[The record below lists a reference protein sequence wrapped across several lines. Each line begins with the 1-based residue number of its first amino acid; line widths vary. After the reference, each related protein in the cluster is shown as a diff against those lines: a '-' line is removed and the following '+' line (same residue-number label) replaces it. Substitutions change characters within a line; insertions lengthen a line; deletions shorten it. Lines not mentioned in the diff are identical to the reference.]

1 MALTTWGITL
11 PRRVAVSG
19 TLVFFVLVAMLK
31 GSGHPGGRGGWE
43 WLLDL
48 AAAVAGGF
56 LIRYG
61 FRQLR
66 KKNLIENIP
75 SSPIR
80 SVAMGLAEIKGHSLA
95 AATMTAPLS
104 GKPCHYFRYRVEEE
118 RNSGKRRE
126 WVTVDQGESNAPF
139 SVEDPTAR
147 ILVNPDGADILL
159 NRDYERME
167 RGEGWFGKRR
177 RYREWR
183 IDPADF
189 VYVIGTVSKL
199 RDRIAERRLRLQEE
213 LRQLKKDP
221 EAVKRFDR
229 DGSGQL
235 DEAEWAGAVSAVKD
249 DLLRRELA
257 EPPAGVTEDLVV
269 GAGELEPIFV
279 ISDRD
284 EKSVAAS
291 MGWKAFAAV
300 GFGGMAALGMS
311 VSILGRFEV
320 LPGGWTFPWESLFQ

>member
-1 MALTTWGITL
+1 MALMNWGLTL

-19 TLVFFVLVAMLK
+19 TLAFFLLAAILK
-31 GSGHPGGRGGWE
+31 GLAHPSGRSGWE

-48 AAAVAGGF
+48 AAAAGGGF

-80 SVAMGLAEIKGHSLA
+80 SVAMGLAEIKGHSPA
-95 AATMTAPLS
+95 TATMMAPLS

-118 RNSGKRRE
+118 RNRGKSRE

-159 NRDYERME
+159 HYERID

-177 RYREWR
+177 RHREWR

-199 RDRIAERRLRLQEE
+199 QDRMAQRRGRLQEE

-221 EAVKRFDR
+221 EAVKRFDK
-229 DGSGQL
+229 DGNRQL
-235 DEAEWAGAVSAVKD
+235 DEAEWGVAVSSVKD
-249 DLLRRELA
+249 ELLREELA
-257 EPPAGVTEDLVV
+257 EPPVGAAEDLVV
-269 GAGELEPIFV
+269 GAGDLEPIFV

-291 MGWKAFAAV
+291 MGWKAFGAV
-300 GFGGMAALGMS
+300 IGGGVAALGMC
-311 VSILGRFEV
+311 VSILGRFGI
-320 LPGGWTFPWESLFQ
+320 LPGGWAFPWESLLQ

>member
-1 MALTTWGITL
+1 MNWGITL
-11 PRRVAVSG
+11 PRRVAVTG
-19 TLVFFVLVAMLK
+19 TLAMFVLAAMLK
-31 GSGHPGGRGGWE
+31 GFAHQSGGGAGWE

-48 AAAVAGGF
+48 GAAAGGGF

-80 SVAMGLAEIKGHSLA
+80 SVAMGLAEIKGHSP
-95 AATMTAPLS
+95 ATATLTAPHS
-104 GKPCHYFRYRVEEE
+104 GTPCHYFRYLVEEE
-118 RNSGKRRE
+118 RNRGKNRE
-126 WVTVDQGESNAPF
+126 WVTVDKGTSNAPF

-147 ILVNPDGADILL
+147 ILVNPEGADILL
-159 NRDYERME
+159 QRDYERID

-183 IDPADF
+183 IDPSDF

-199 RDRIAERRLRLQEE
+199 RDRLAERRLRLQEE
-213 LRQLKKDP
+213 LHQLKKNP
-221 EAVKRFDR
+221 VALKRFDR

-235 DEAEWAGAVSAVKD
+235 DEAEWAGAVSAVKA
-249 DLLRRELA
+249 DLLRQEMA
-257 EPPAGVTEDLVV
+257 EPPEGSADGLMV

-291 MGWKAFAAV
+291 MGWKAFSAV
-300 GFGGMAALGMS
+300 GLGGMAALLMC
-311 VSILGRFEV
+311 VSILGRFEL
-320 LPGGWTFPWESLFQ
+320 LPGGWSFPWESLF

>member
-1 MALTTWGITL
+1 MALTNWGLTL
-11 PRRVAVSG
+11 PRRFAVSG
-19 TLVFFVLVAMLK
+19 TLILFVLVAILK
-31 GSGHPGGRGGWE
+31 GFAHPASRAGWE

-48 AAAVAGGF
+48 AAATAGGF

-80 SVAMGLAEIKGHSLA
+80 SVAMGLAEIKGHSPS

-104 GKPCHYFRYRVEEE
+104 GKSCHYFRYRVEEE
-118 RNSGKRRE
+118 RNRGKSRE
-126 WVTVDQGESNAPF
+126 WVTVDQGASNAPF
-139 SVEDPTAR
+139 FVEDPTAR
-147 ILVNPDGADILL
+147 ILVNPERADILL
-159 NRDYERME
+159 ARDYERID
-167 RGEGWFGKRR
+167 RGEGWFAKRR

-199 RDRIAERRLRLQEE
+199 RDRVAERRTRLQEE
-213 LRQLKKDP
+213 LRRLKQDP
-221 EAVKRFDR
+221 EALKRFDR
-229 DGSGQL
+229 NGDKQL

-249 DLLRRELA
+249 DLLRQEVA
-257 EPPAGVTEDLVV
+257 ESPAPVTEDLVV

-291 MGWKAFAAV
+291 MGWKAFGAV
-300 GFGGMAALGMS
+300 ICGGVAALGMS
-311 VSILGRFEV
+311 VSILGRFDV
-320 LPGGWTFPWESLFQ
+320 LPGGWTFPWESLFH

>member
-1 MALTTWGITL
+1 MALNYWGITL
-11 PRRVAVSG
+11 PRRFAVWG
-19 TLVFFVLVAMLK
+19 TLVVFVLVAILK
-31 GSGHPGGRGGWE
+31 GFAHPGSRAGWE
-43 WLLDL
+43 WVLDL
-48 AAAVAGGF
+48 AAATAGGF

-80 SVAMGLAEIKGHSLA
+80 SVAMGLAEIKGHSPATA
-95 AATMTAPLS
+95 AMTAPLS
-104 GKPCHYFRYRVEEE
+104 GNPCHYFRYRVEEE
-118 RNSGKRRE
+118 RNRGKNRE

-159 NRDYERME
+159 QRDYERID

-199 RDRIAERRLRLQEE
+199 RDRLTERRSRLQEE

-229 DGSGQL
+229 NGDRQL
-235 DEAEWAGAVSAVKD
+235 DEAEWEVAVGSVKD
-249 DLLRRELA
+249 ELLRKELA
-257 EPPAGVTEDLVV
+257 EPPAGVAEDLVV
-269 GAGELEPIFV
+269 GAGDLEPIFV

-291 MGWKAFAAV
+291 MGWKAFGAVICGGAAT
-300 GFGGMAALGMS
+300 LGMS
-311 VSILGRFEV
+311 VSILGRFQI
-320 LPGGWTFPWESLFQ
+320 LPGGWSFPWESLFQ

>member
-1 MALTTWGITL
+1 MTTWGITL
-11 PRRVAVSG
+11 PRRFAVSG
-19 TLVFFVLVAMLK
+19 TLVVLVLVAILK
-31 GSGHPGGRGGWE
+31 GFAHPASRSGWE

-48 AAAVAGGF
+48 AAAAGGGF

-61 FRQLR
+61 FRLLR

-80 SVAMGLAEIKGHSLA
+80 SVAMGLAEIKGHSPA
-95 AATMTAPLS
+95 TATMMAPLS

-118 RNSGKRRE
+118 RNRGKSRE

-159 NRDYERME
+159 QRDYERID

-177 RYREWR
+177 RHREWR

-199 RDRIAERRLRLQEE
+199 RDRIAERRSSLQEE
-213 LRQLKKDP
+213 LRQLKKNP

-229 DGSGQL
+229 NGDRQL
-235 DEAEWAGAVSAVKD
+235 DEAEWAVAVGSVKD
-249 DLLRRELA
+249 ELLRKELA
-257 EPPAGVTEDLVV
+257 EPPAGAAEDLVV
-269 GAGELEPIFV
+269 GAGDLEPIFV

-291 MGWKAFAAV
+291 MGWKAFGAV
-300 GFGGMAALGMS
+300 ICGGVAALGMS
-311 VSILGRFEV
+311 VSILGRFEI
-320 LPGGWTFPWESLFQ
+320 LPGGWSFPWESLFQ